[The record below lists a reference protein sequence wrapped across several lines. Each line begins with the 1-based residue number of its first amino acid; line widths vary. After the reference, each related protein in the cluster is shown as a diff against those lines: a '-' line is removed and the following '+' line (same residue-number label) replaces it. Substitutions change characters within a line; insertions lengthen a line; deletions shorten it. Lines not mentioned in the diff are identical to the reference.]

1 MTTKPRGRRPVQ
13 EISDPQRR
21 TLQKIR
27 TFINQRGFPPTLIE
41 LGEMLGIS
49 SISVYDQVNQL
60 VRKGYLRREP
70 RKARGITIIRQ
81 PDVEFT
87 GMEPVMVVGQVS
99 AGHLMFAEENIIDEV
114 MIEQRIACSG
124 RCFALE
130 VKGDSM
136 IDAGINDG
144 DFVVVRQQPIAESGD
159 IVVVLIGDEGT
170 VKRLYI
176 RDNMIELRPENPKY
190 HPISIGP
197 GDDLRIMGKVVAVR
211 PKFR

>member
-1 MTTKPRGRRPVQ
+1 M
-13 EISDPQRR
+13 
-21 TLQKIR
+21 
-27 TFINQRGFPPTLIE
+27 NQRGFPPTMIE

-49 SISVYDQVNQL
+49 SISVYGQVNQL

-70 RKARGITIIRQ
+70 RKARGITIIRE

-99 AGHLMFAEENIIDEV
+99 AGHLMFAEENIIGEV
-114 MIEQRIACSG
+114 LVEKRIACSG
-124 RCFALE
+124 RCFAIK

-144 DFVVVRQQPIAESGD
+144 DFVVIRKQPIAESGD

-176 RDNMIELRPENPKY
+176 RDNIIELRPENPK
-190 HPISIGP
+190 HRPTSIDP
-197 GDDLRIMGKVVAVR
+197 GDDLRIIGRWWQSDRNIVN
-211 PKFR
+211 PE

>member
-1 MTTKPRGRRPVQ
+1 MTA
-13 EISDPQRR
+13 PQHR

-27 TFINQRGFPPTLIE
+27 TFMNQRGFPPTMIE

-49 SISVYDQVNQL
+49 SISVYGQVNQL

-70 RKARGITIIRQ
+70 RKARGITIIRE

-99 AGHLMFAEENIIDEV
+99 AGHLMFAEENIIGEV
-114 MIEQRIACSG
+114 LVEKRIACSG
-124 RCFALE
+124 RCFAIK

-144 DFVVVRQQPIAESGD
+144 DFVVIRKQPIAESGD

-176 RDNMIELRPENPKY
+176 RDNIIELRPENPK
-190 HPISIGP
+190 HRPTSIDP
-197 GDDLRIMGKVVAVR
+197 GDDLRIIGRWWQSDRNIVN
-211 PKFR
+211 PE